1 MIKRSLKIEKLMN
14 TKQARLYAL
23 PAGQGDCLL
32 FQFENN
38 DGVFRHILVDGGN
51 RTKIE
56 FNKLRKTIL
65 EILKEGDDGNID
77 LLVVTHSDDDHIS
90 GVLKILADDE
100 LNQKIKKIWF
110 NSEKSISDYFKTSF
124 NGTQRYEI
132 LESVKGISKSSRNQD
147 YDLYKLLK
155 NDQRWNE
162 EIVVA
167 GKEEIIENLK
177 ITVLSPSIEK
187 LRILNEYWPKMPL
200 TGERK
205 IEKSSSKK
213 GFDHDLSY
221 EEFLNNLHK
230 FEEDT
235 AEVNGSSVALLL
247 EWETKKFLLL
257 SDAHPSV
264 IVESLNKINEGKK
277 IKIDALKV
285 SHHGSRKNTN
295 DELLNLLECENFIIS
310 SNANKS
316 HYHPDK
322 EALCRILKNN
332 GLDKTKFYF
341 NYDNQQ
347 LRSIFLNEES
357 MIVNFPSSIEGG
369 VCLSY
374 ES

>member
-1 MIKRSLKIEKLMN
+1 MFKNGRLMKK
-14 TKQARLYAL
+14 KQARLYAL

-38 DGVFRHILVDGGN
+38 EKEFRHILVDGGN

-56 FNKLRKTIL
+56 FNKLKKNII

-90 GVLKILADDE
+90 GVLKMLADHE

-110 NSEKSISDYFKTSF
+110 NSEKNINDYFKTNFTGS
-124 NGTQRYEI
+124 QKYEI
-132 LESVKGISKSSRNQD
+132 LESTKGISKSSRNQD
-147 YDLYKLLK
+147 HDLYQLLK
-155 NDQRWNE
+155 NDKRWSE
-162 EIVVA
+162 EVIIA
-167 GKEEIIENLK
+167 GKEELIENLK

-221 EEFLNNLHK
+221 ENFLNNLYK

-247 EWETKKFLLL
+247 EWETKKILLL

-264 IVESLNKINEGKK
+264 IVESLNKINEGKR

-322 EALCRILKNN
+322 EALCRILKNK

-341 NYDNQQ
+341 TYDNQQ

-357 MIVNFPSSIEGG
+357 IIVNFPSSIEGG

>member
-1 MIKRSLKIEKLMN
+1 MN

-155 NDQRWNE
+155 ND
-162 EIVVA
+162 
-167 GKEEIIENLK
+167 
-177 ITVLSPSIEK
+177 
-187 LRILNEYWPKMPL
+187 
-200 TGERK
+200 
-205 IEKSSSKK
+205 
-213 GFDHDLSY
+213 
-221 EEFLNNLHK
+221 
-230 FEEDT
+230 
-235 AEVNGSSVALLL
+235 
-247 EWETKKFLLL
+247 
-257 SDAHPSV
+257 
-264 IVESLNKINEGKK
+264 
-277 IKIDALKV
+277 
-285 SHHGSRKNTN
+285 
-295 DELLNLLECENFIIS
+295 
-310 SNANKS
+310 
-316 HYHPDK
+316 
-322 EALCRILKNN
+322 
-332 GLDKTKFYF
+332 
-341 NYDNQQ
+341 
-347 LRSIFLNEES
+347 
-357 MIVNFPSSIEGG
+357 
-369 VCLSY
+369 
-374 ES
+374 